1 MTFRALFFLPLFAL
15 TVSLS
20 AAQQDAMLPVP
31 LNLQKEAAQAQAEG
45 KPLVLMFSLPGCPY
59 CKVVRQNYLAPMLTE
74 NPESERPVLREV
86 HITSDRPL
94 VGFDGSQT
102 SQSALASRY
111 DVRIA
116 PTLIFVDA
124 RGDLLADPIV
134 GGDGTGF
141 YLAYLDSAFAAS
153 AKKLLPSKRVRPR

>member
-1 MTFRALFFLPLFAL
+1 MTARALFFLPLFAL
-15 TVSLS
+15 TTSL
-20 AAQQDAMLPVP
+20 AVAQQDAMLPVP

-59 CKVVRQNYLAPMLTE
+59 CKVVRQNYLAPMLKE

-111 DVRIA
+111 GVRIA

-153 AKKLLPSKRVRPR
+153 AKKLLPTKRVRPR